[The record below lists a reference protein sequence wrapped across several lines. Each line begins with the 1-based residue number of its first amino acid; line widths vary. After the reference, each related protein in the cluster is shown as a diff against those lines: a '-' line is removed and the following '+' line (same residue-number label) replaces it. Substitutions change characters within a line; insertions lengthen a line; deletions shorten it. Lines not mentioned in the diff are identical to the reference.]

1 MAMIMGMSGKSK
13 LLFLLMFGMIGIR
26 FGMFVLSSLG
36 IIAWATPTSASVL
49 SWILPVGMPVV
60 MISYMLLFRRRQMM
74 QQRMTHTSDDA
85 TATAS
90 STPQLFPPMT
100 AMQHLLSKKSHKKR
114 NVGIVVGIVG
124 FMIVMH
130 VLVLGGFIVQGAM
143 APYGI
148 IAILVF
154 MGGMFVVH
162 SWVSKRKPSA
172 VHTPASPKE

>member
-26 FGMFVLSSLG
+26 LGIFVLSTVG
-36 IIAWATPTSASVL
+36 TIAWAPPMGASVL
-49 SWILPVGMPVV
+49 SWIVPVGMPVV

-74 QQRMTHTSDDA
+74 QQRMTHTSDA

-100 AMQHLLSKKSHKKR
+100 AMQHILSRNSHKKR
-114 NVGIVVGIVG
+114 NIGIVAAIVG
-124 FMIVMH
+124 FMISMH
-130 VLVLGGFIVQGAM
+130 VLVLGGFIVHGAM

-148 IAILVF
+148 IVILVF
-154 MGGMFVVH
+154 MVAMFVVH
-162 SWVSKRKPSA
+162 SRMSKLKPGP
-172 VHTPASPKE
+172 VRTPA